1 MGDMEY
7 FLGIDPGISGGLAI
21 VNSLGELSD
30 AVGFKNLTET
40 DINDWMLAYPYSLAL
55 LEKVH
60 SMPKQG
66 VKSTFT
72 FGQSYGLLRG
82 VLVANNLKREFVP
95 PQVWQK
101 ALGCMTKGDKNVTK
115 AKAQELF
122 PNRKI
127 THAIADACLIAEYAR
142 RLK

>member
-40 DINDWMLAYPYSLAL
+40 DINDWMLAYPYSLAV

>member
-1 MGDMEY
+1 MGDMKY

-21 VNSLGELSD
+21 VNSLGKLCD

-82 VLVANNLKREFVP
+82 VLVANNLKREFVT

>member
-40 DINDWMLAYPYSLAL
+40 DINDWMLAYPYSLAV

-82 VLVANNLKREFVP
+82 VLVANNLKREFVT

>member
-1 MGDMEY
+1 MGDMKY
-7 FLGIDPGISGGLAI
+7 FLGIDPGVSGGLAI

-82 VLVANNLKREFVP
+82 VLVANNLKREFVT